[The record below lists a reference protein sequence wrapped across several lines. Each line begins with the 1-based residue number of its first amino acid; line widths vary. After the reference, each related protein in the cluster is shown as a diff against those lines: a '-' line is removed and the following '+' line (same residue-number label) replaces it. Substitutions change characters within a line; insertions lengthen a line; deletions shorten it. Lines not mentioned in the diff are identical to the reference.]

1 MECHT
6 MQDRKGLEKI
16 EAKYLLS
23 VAYLCKREIVT
34 IGFLGGFFLRSH
46 EVCWGTHCRTNA
58 PPDS

>member
-16 EAKYLLS
+16 EAEYLLS

-34 IGFLGGFFLRSH
+34 IGFLGG
-46 EVCWGTHCRTNA
+46 
-58 PPDS
+58 